1 MKKIIIAIISLFF
14 LFSCSGN
21 TNLDMKDVINPDA
34 DYVYFFG
41 KTCSHCIKVAEYFN
55 ANDIMNKYKIEKRE
69 VWENEDNAKIF
80 NEKIEDLGINPEEV
94 GVPFVVRK
102 NDNKYYMGD
111 VDIIKLF
118 EANVPLITN

>member
-14 LFSCSGN
+14 LFSCSWN

-34 DYVYFFG
+34 DYVYFFW

-80 NEKIEDLGINPEEV
+80 NEKIEDLWINPEEV
-94 GVPFVVRK
+94 WVPFVVRK
-102 NDNKYYMGD
+102 NDNKYYMWD